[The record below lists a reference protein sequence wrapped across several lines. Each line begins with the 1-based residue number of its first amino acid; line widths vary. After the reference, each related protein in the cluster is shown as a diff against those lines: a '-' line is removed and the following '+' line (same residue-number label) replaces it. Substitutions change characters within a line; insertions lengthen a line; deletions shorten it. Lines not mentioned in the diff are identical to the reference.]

1 MKKILVIA
9 VLALTGL
16 FIFSSCDTQKKCA
29 AYGHYSDNV
38 EVTTESDQI

>member
-1 MKKILVIA
+1 MKKIIA
-9 VLALTGL
+9 IVAIVLSGL

-38 EVTTESDQI
+38 EVAQDSDQI